1 MNNSQ
6 NKKTC
11 LIIEDALFL
20 QEVYKF
26 LFKNEAY
33 EVLDIVSDGVDAL
46 VKINQYKPDL
56 VILDLVLP
64 LKNGLDVLKEISKI
78 SPNSKCL
85 VVSALDENEIT
96 QQALAL
102 GAIKFIHKPFTK
114 VQMLDAINEVF
125 TSFSEVQNG

>member
-114 VQMLDAINEVF
+114 VQMLEAINEVF